1 MSHVDQLTPSQAQD
15 EGRAVLTSFYAAMRA
30 LKLYPL
36 ENVTVQQALQDL
48 HRRAGV
54 VVAREGALELRV
66 VGDFFFINETRL
78 RLDLSN
84 FSVFGG
90 FARQLH
96 GHGVGGFAILQGFA
110 PSEWVPLL
118 ALLLR
123 DPEGDDPFDAFSA
136 RFAAS
141 PIQHIEVLPAH
152 DAPNESEDEESMEA
166 AKVTYAKSVKVAKD
180 VLHDVRLGRAVNVRK
195 MKRAVQGI
203 VDQVLANEPSII
215 TMTTLRD
222 FDEYTFTHSVN
233 VSIFSVVIGQRLGLS
248 RLQLYE
254 LGLCALFHDVGKM
267 RIDPQI
273 LNATG
278 TLTDAQWE
286 RMQDHPVEGLLVLFE
301 MKGFVDV
308 PYRQMLAAYEHHM
321 KVDVTGYPKNRRPRQ
336 PGLFSRIVAVADA
349 FDAGTSVRSYQ
360 YKPGSPNDVLKEMR
374 DNPARGFD
382 PILVRALINA
392 TGVFPVGTLVILDS
406 LELAVVAR
414 SNPDSAHLHQPV
426 VRVISDAMGNPLPQ
440 PLALD
445 LSMADPDTG
454 VPARTIIKTTD
465 PEKYGIKVADFL
477 L

>member
-1 MSHVDQLTPSQAQD
+1 MTDVTQVSPAQAQD
-15 EGRAVLTSFYAAMRA
+15 EGRAVLTSFYAALRA

-36 ENVTVQQALQDL
+36 ENVTVQQALAEL
-48 HRRAGV
+48 HERAQA
-54 VVAREGALELRV
+54 VVAREGVLEIRV

-90 FARQLH
+90 FARLLH
-96 GHGVGGFAILQGFA
+96 GHHVGGFAIVAGVE

-123 DPEGDDPFDAFSA
+123 DPEGDDPFGAFEG
-136 RFAAS
+136 RLQAA
-141 PIQHIEVLPAH
+141 PIRSIEALPAH
-152 DAPNESEDEESMEA
+152 DAPNESEDDESLEA

-203 VDQVLANEPSII
+203 VDQVLANEPSIV

-233 VSIFSVVIGQRLGLS
+233 VSIFSVVIGQRLGLT
-248 RLQLYE
+248 RMQLYE

-267 RIDPQI
+267 RIDSEI
-273 LNATG
+273 LNCTG
-278 TLTDAQWE
+278 KLSADQWA
-286 RMQDHPVEGLLVLFE
+286 RMQQHPIEGILVLFE
-301 MKGFVDV
+301 MKGFIDV

-321 KVDVTGYPKNRRPRQ
+321 RMDLSGYPTNRRPRK

-360 YKPGSPNDVLKEMR
+360 YTPGSPHDVLQEMR
-374 DNPARGFD
+374 DNPERGFD
-382 PILVRALINA
+382 PLLVRALINA
-392 TGVFPVGTLVILDS
+392 TGVFPVGTLVILDT

-414 SNPDSAHLHQPV
+414 SNPDPDQLHRPV
-426 VRVISDAMGNPLPQ
+426 VRIISDPMGNPLPK
-440 PLALD
+440 PVSLD
-445 LSMADPDTG
+445 LSEPDPEHG
-454 VPARTIIKTTD
+454 QAGRSIIKTTD